1 MLLQPTDDMK
11 VVNNKIKNSVVIT
24 VEHLLSYDFW
34 KKMRE
39 KGWVEEK
46 STIEISDIFKN
57 VLDIK
62 KSLDSIIDESVNNK
76 DMKDTIIYLMPKDE
90 KKDKILK
97 LAQSE
102 VKNGN
107 ISVIEGFRNTII
119 QLEKELC

>member
-1 MLLQPTDDMK
+1 MGGRK
-11 VVNNKIKNSVVIT
+11 K
-24 VEHLLSYDFW
+24 HYRDF
-34 KKMRE
+34 R
-39 KGWVEEK
+39 
-46 STIEISDIFKN
+46 IFKN